1 MADLLIV
8 TIDGPAGVG
17 KSTMAKQLA
26 RHLSIPYLDTGAMFR
41 SVAWKLGEGSWE
53 WDEGRIQAELDT
65 FEYAL
70 SGIGEDSVLSLNGT
84 PIGNEIRTEEV
95 GMWASNVA
103 TLPVVRSFLKKAQ
116 QDLGARFSL
125 VAEGRDMGTVI
136 FPDAPHKFFLDAT
149 VDERAHRRFKQL
161 QAMNKPADLNELKEQ
176 IAKRDHQDRNR
187 AVAPLKAADD
197 ATTIDTTDM
206 NKEQVFVALKEGVAC
221 DTTGNE
227 GVTHA

>member
-1 MADLLIV
+1 MGKPLIV

-17 KSTMAKQLA
+17 KSTMAKMLA

-41 SVAWKLGEGSWE
+41 SVAWKLGNGSWE
-53 WDEGRIQAELDT
+53 WSEERLQAAMDDI
-65 FEYAL
+65 EYSL

-103 TLPVVRSFLKKAQ
+103 TLPIVRTFLKKAQ

-136 FPDAPHKFFLDAT
+136 FPDAPYKFFLDAS
-149 VDERAHRRFKQL
+149 VEERANRRFLQL
-161 QAMNKPADLNELKEQ
+161 EAMGSPADLEELKGQ
-176 IAKRDHQDRNR
+176 IAKRDYQDRSR
-187 AVAPLKAADD
+187 AVAPLKPADD
-197 ATTIDTTDM
+197 ALVIDTTRLD
-206 NKEQVFVALKEGVAC
+206 EDQVFAALTEGVS
-221 DTTGNE
+221 D
-227 GVTHA
+227 

>member
-1 MADLLIV
+1 MAKLIV

-41 SVAWKLGEGSWE
+41 AVAWKLGENSWE
-53 WDEGRIQAELDT
+53 WDEPRLEAELNSFDFT
-65 FEYAL
+65 L
-70 SGIGEDSVLSLNGT
+70 SGVGEDSILSLNGT
-84 PIGNEIRTEEV
+84 PIGNEIRTEQV

-103 TLPVVRSFLKKAQ
+103 TLPVVRTFLKAAQ
-116 QDLGARFSL
+116 QSLGARFSL

-136 FPDAPHKFFLDAT
+136 FPDAPHKFFLDAS
-149 VDERAHRRFKQL
+149 VDERANRRFLQL
-161 QAMNKPADLNELKEQ
+161 QEMGKPADLEELKEQ

-197 ATTIDTTDM
+197 ATVIDTTELD
-206 NKEQVFVALKEGVAC
+206 KQQVFDALSEGV
-221 DTTGNE
+221 E
-227 GVTHA
+227 S

>member
-1 MADLLIV
+1 MGDPLIV

-17 KSTMAKQLA
+17 KSTMAKALA

-41 SVAWKLGEGSWE
+41 SVAWKLGNGSWE
-53 WDEGRIQAELDT
+53 WDEARLQTALDGIG
-65 FEYAL
+65 YSL
-70 SGIGEDSVLSLNGT
+70 SGTGEDSVLSLNGI
-84 PIGNEIRTEEV
+84 PIGDEIRTEEV

-103 TLPVVRSFLKKAQ
+103 TLPVVRTFLKKAQ

-149 VDERAHRRFKQL
+149 VEERANRRFKQL
-161 QAMNKPADLNELKEQ
+161 EAMGKPADLRGLKDQ

-197 ATTIDTTDM
+197 AVVIDTTQLD
-206 NKEQVFVALKEGVAC
+206 KEHVLAALKEGVA
-221 DTTGNE
+221 
-227 GVTHA
+227 